1 MTKQV
6 KALLFGVCI
15 AFGILIM
22 PDAIA
27 ATETVITQDTTS
39 TVTTNG
45 NQTTTVKSPPP
56 SAISPQFGGSNSDLC
71 TISSSGAVQTQ
82 ILGIS
87 LGATYTEENCIRL
100 KKAQKLYMFGMKV
113 AAVSVM
119 CQDPDVW
126 SAMMDAGTP
135 CPIDGLIGEEA
146 KRAWAVK
153 TESIPKPEEQ
163 HELSAQEKRD
173 KALNIMG
180 AVAAAFVFFQ
190 LLLYVWIHR

>member
-1 MTKQV
+1 MTNQL
-6 KALLFGVCI
+6 KAVMFGVLI
-15 AFGILIM
+15 VLAFLIM
-22 PDAIA
+22 PESKA

-45 NQTTTVKSPPP
+45 NQTTTVKSP
-56 SAISPQFGGSNSDLC
+56 QFGGSNSDLC
-71 TISSSGAVQTQ
+71 TISSSGSVQTQ

-87 LGATYTEENCIRL
+87 LGATYTEENCLRL

-126 SAMMDAGTP
+126 AAMMSAGTP
-135 CPIDGLIGEEA
+135 CPIDGLIGDEA

-153 TESIPKPEEQ
+153 TDAIPMPEEQ
-163 HELSAQEKRD
+163 HEATAQEKRD

-180 AVAAAFVFFQ
+180 TVAAAFLFF
-190 LLLYVWIHR
+190 

>member
-1 MTKQV
+1 MTTQL
-6 KALLFGVCI
+6 KALMLGVVI
-15 AFGILIM
+15 ALGILII

-27 ATETVITQDTTS
+27 ADPIVTDSTS
-39 TVTTNG
+39 VVTTNG
-45 NQTTTVKSPPP
+45 TQTTTVKSPPP
-56 SAISPQFGGSNSDLC
+56 SAIAPQFGGSNSDLC
-71 TISSSGAVQTQ
+71 TISSSGSVQTQ

-87 LGATYTEENCIRL
+87 LGATYTEENCLRL

-126 SAMMDAGTP
+126 AAMMSAGTP
-135 CPIDGLIGEEA
+135 CPIDGLIGDEA

-153 TESIPKPEEQ
+153 TDAIPMPEEQ
-163 HELSAQEKRD
+163 HEATAQEKRD

-180 AVAAAFVFFQ
+180 TVAAAFLFF
-190 LLLYVWIHR
+190 